1 MLKKFFEFK
10 EEVSLTGNSD
20 AAATPQVGSDVSSKP
35 VEPPTSSVEPVKK
48 KPWKAKK
55 QQIQGF
61 WAGLK
66 PNLPLKMEPISY
78 DHKGSTILQD
88 GIRITGSKE
97 FIASVLSR
105 LKEFL
110 LYENPNS
117 KLVISYRQQAKSLVQ
132 GNRDSYLFYLQVKN
146 RGKGV

>member
-1 MLKKFFEFK
+1 MLKKFNEFK
-10 EEVSLTGNSD
+10 EEASVAPLVASSAVPSQTPTVDSSSLIQKQI
-20 AAATPQVGSDVSSKP
+20 A
-35 VEPPTSSVEPVKK
+35 KK

-55 QQIQGF
+55 QDIQGF

-66 PNLPLKMEPISY
+66 PNLPLKLEPIPY

-110 LYENPNS
+110 FYENPNS

>member
-1 MLKKFFEFK
+1 MLKKFQEFK
-10 EEVSLTGNSD
+10 EENEIGNVAPVTTGQSVSIQPPSESL
-20 AAATPQVGSDVSSKP
+20 KP
-35 VEPPTSSVEPVKK
+35 KTLKP

-55 QQIQGF
+55 SEIEGF

-66 PNLPLKMEPISY
+66 PNLPLKLEPIAY

-110 LYENPNS
+110 FYENPNS
-117 KLVISYRQQAKSLVQ
+117 KLVISYRQQAKSLLPN
-132 GNRDSYLFYLQVKN
+132 NRDSYLFYLQVKS
-146 RGKGV
+146 RGKGS

>member
-1 MLKKFFEFK
+1 MLKNFFEFR
-10 EEVSLTGNSD
+10 EDNQ
-20 AAATPQVGSDVSSKP
+20 PQVGVTPP
-35 VEPPTSSVEPVKK
+35 VEPQQVQAVPSQPIKK

-55 QQIQGF
+55 QEISAF

-66 PNLPLKMEPISY
+66 PNLPLKLEPIPY

-88 GIRITGSKE
+88 GIRVTGSKE

-117 KLVISYRQQAKSLVQ
+117 KLVISYRQQVKSLIQ

-146 RGKGV
+146 RGKGS

>member
-10 EEVSLTGNSD
+10 EEISLTGNAD
-20 AAATPQVGSDVSSKP
+20 VVPPQIGSGSQKKP
-35 VEPPTSSVEPVKK
+35 VENPNQEPPKK

-66 PNLPLKMEPISY
+66 PNLPLKMEPIPY

>member
-10 EEVSLTGNSD
+10 EEVSSTGNAD
-20 AAATPQVGSDVSSKP
+20 AATPSVDSVSSPKP
-35 VEPPTSSVEPVKK
+35 AETVKK

-61 WAGLK
+61 WSGLK
-66 PNLPLKMEPISY
+66 PNLPLKMDAIPY

-117 KLVISYRQQAKSLVQ
+117 KLVISYRQQAKSLIQ

-146 RGKGV
+146 RGKGG

>member
-1 MLKKFFEFK
+1 MLKNFFEFK
-10 EEVSLTGNSD
+10 EENEIDEASGNVP
-20 AAATPQVGSDVSSKP
+20 AVTAKTKP
-35 VEPPTSSVEPVKK
+35 IVPSVANNQPVKN

-55 QQIQGF
+55 PEISAF

-66 PNLPLKMEPISY
+66 PDLPLKLEPIPY
-78 DHKGSTILQD
+78 DHKGSSILQD

-117 KLVISYRQQAKSLVQ
+117 KLVISYRQQAKSLIQ
-132 GNRDSYLFYLQVKN
+132 GNRDSYFFYLQVKS
-146 RGKGV
+146 RGKGT

>member
-1 MLKKFFEFK
+1 MLKKFHEFK
-10 EEVSLTGNSD
+10 EEVS
-20 AAATPQVGSDVSSKP
+20 DVSPAVQPQPSAANAEVP
-35 VEPPTSSVEPVKK
+35 SQNPTLKK

-55 QQIQGF
+55 QEIQGF

-66 PNLPLKMEPISY
+66 PNLPLKLEPIPY

-110 LYENPNS
+110 FYENPNS

-146 RGKGV
+146 RGKGSQ

>member
-1 MLKKFFEFK
+1 MLKKFNEFK
-10 EEVSLTGNSD
+10 EEVSAAPSPVQPSVAGVDANSLVQK
-20 AAATPQVGSDVSSKP
+20 QV
-35 VEPPTSSVEPVKK
+35 VKK

-55 QQIQGF
+55 QDIQGF

-66 PNLPLKMEPISY
+66 PNLPLKLEPIPY

-110 LYENPNS
+110 FYENPNS

>member
-10 EEVSLTGNSD
+10 EEVSSTGNAD
-20 AAATPQVGSDVSSKP
+20 AATPSVDSVSSPKP
-35 VEPPTSSVEPVKK
+35 VENSKPSETVKK

-66 PNLPLKMEPISY
+66 PNLPLKMDAIPY

-117 KLVISYRQQAKSLVQ
+117 KLVISYRQQAKSLIQ

-146 RGKGV
+146 RGKGG